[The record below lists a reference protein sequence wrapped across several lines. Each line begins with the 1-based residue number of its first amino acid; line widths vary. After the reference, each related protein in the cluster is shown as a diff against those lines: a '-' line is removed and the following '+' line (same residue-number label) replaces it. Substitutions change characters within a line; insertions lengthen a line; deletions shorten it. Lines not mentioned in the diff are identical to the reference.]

1 MCNDDGGASS
11 HQVLQCLL
19 HQPLGLG
26 IESGRCLI
34 EDQDRRISNGGTGD
48 RKQLALSL
56 A

>member
-34 EDQDRRISNGGTGD
+34 EDQDVRVLEHSARDAQS
-48 RKQLALSL
+48 LSL
-56 A
+56 TT